1 MFCILQLSGTMFD
14 DLVCPLFG
22 NYSRVLQALQGFSED
37 DPRHDN
43 VFVLAFVVERQVES
57 LCERVSH

>member
-22 NYSRVLQALQGFSED
+22 NYSRVLQALQGY
-37 DPRHDN
+37 DPRHHK
-43 VFVLAFVVERQVES
+43 VSAFAFVVERQVES

>member
-1 MFCILQLSGTMFD
+1 MFD

-22 NYSRVLQALQGFSED
+22 NYSRVLQALQGY
-37 DPRHDN
+37 DPRHHK
-43 VFVLAFVVERQVES
+43 VSAFAFVVERQVES